1 MGASWE
7 DAGTDIGSNTH
18 GIMEAMKDHEYGFNT
33 RAIHAGQRPDP
44 ETGARAMPIY
54 ATTSF
59 VFDDAQHAADL
70 FALQNFGNIYTR
82 IGNPTTAA
90 FEERMA
96 SLEGG
101 LGALA
106 TASGQA
112 AQLISILGLC
122 RAGDEVVAS
131 RSLYGGT
138 YTQFDVTLRRMGI
151 DVTFVD
157 FGEEG
162 SISEAINERTKLVYG
177 ETVGNPRADILDI
190 ESVAGVA
197 HEHDIPLIVDNTF
210 ATPYLCRPIEHG
222 ADIVVHSATKFLGG
236 HGTAIAGVIVES
248 GRFPFDNGKFPMLV
262 DPSPAYHDLRFWEN
276 FREYA
281 YLMRARVELL
291 RDTGA
296 SLSPFNSFLLLLGL
310 ETLPLR
316 MQRHVEN
323 ARAVA
328 EFLRERQEVAWVNFP
343 IFDDNQWTPLAKKYL
358 PEGPG
363 AVFTFGLTGGFDAG
377 VRFIEKVDLA
387 SHLANVGDAKTL
399 VIHPASTTHQQVPT
413 EDREKVGV
421 TDDMVRISV
430 GIEDIE
436 DILWDLDRALVA
448 AS

>member
-1 MGASWE
+1 
-7 DAGTDIGSNTH
+7 
-18 GIMEAMKDHEYGFNT
+18 MEAMKDHRFGFNT

-106 TASGQA
+106 TASGQS

-122 RAGDEVVAS
+122 RAGDELVAS

-138 YTQFDVTLRRMGI
+138 FTQFDVTLRRMGI

-157 FGEEG
+157 FGDAG
-162 SISEAINERTKLVYG
+162 SIAEAINERTKLVYG

-190 ESVAGVA
+190 ETVAGIA
-197 HEHDIPLIVDNTF
+197 HEHDVPLIVDNTF

-222 ADIVVHSATKFLGG
+222 ADIVVHSATKFIGG
-236 HGTAIAGVIVES
+236 HGAAIAGVIVES

-262 DPSPAYHDLRFWEN
+262 EPSPAYHDLRFWEN

-296 SLSPFNSFLLLLGL
+296 SLSPFNAFLLLLGL

-328 EFLRERQEVAWVNFP
+328 EFLRERKEVAWVNFP
-343 IFDDNQWTPLAKKYL
+343 IFDDNPWTTLAKKYV

-363 AVFTFGLTGGFDAG
+363 AVFTFGLTGGYDAG
-377 VRFIEKVDLA
+377 IRFIEKVDLA

-399 VIHPASTTHQQVPT
+399 VIHPASTTHQQVPLQ
-413 EDREKVGV
+413 DREKFGV

-436 DILWDLDRALVA
+436 DILWDLDRALEA

>member
-1 MGASWE
+1 M
-7 DAGTDIGSNTH
+7 T
-18 GIMEAMKDHEYGFNT
+18 DHEFGFAT

-70 FALQNFGNIYTR
+70 FALQTYGNIYTR

-101 LGALA
+101 IGAVA

-112 AQLISILGLC
+112 AQLIAILTLC
-122 RAGDEVVAS
+122 QKGDEVVAS
-131 RSLYGGT
+131 RALYGGT

-157 FGEEG
+157 FSDRGK
-162 SISEAINERTKLVYG
+162 IEAAITERTQLIYA
-177 ETVGNPRADILDI
+177 ETIGNPGADILDI
-190 ESVAGVA
+190 ESVAALA
-197 HEHDIPLIVDNTF
+197 HANDVPLVVDNTF

-222 ADIVVHSATKFLGG
+222 ADIVVHSATKFIGG
-236 HGTAIAGVIVES
+236 HGAVIAGVIVES
-248 GRFPFDNGKFPMLV
+248 GRFPFDNGRFPILV
-262 DPSPAYHDLRFWEN
+262 EPSPAYHDLRFWEN

-281 YLMRARVELL
+281 YLSRARVEVL
-291 RDTGA
+291 RDVGA
-296 SLSPFNSFLLLLGL
+296 SLSPFNAFLLLVGL

-316 MQRHVEN
+316 MARHVAN
-323 ARAVA
+323 ARRIA
-328 EFLRERQEVAWVNFP
+328 EFLEADPRVAWVRYP
-343 IFDDNQWTPLAKKYL
+343 IFAGNEHTSLAARYL

-363 AVFTFGLTGGFDAG
+363 AVFTFGLTGGYDAG
-377 VRFIEKVDLA
+377 IEFIEGVELA

-399 VIHPASTTHQQVPT
+399 VIHPASTTHQQVPGD
-413 EDREKVGV
+413 EREAAGV
-421 TDDMVRISV
+421 SDDMIRISV
-430 GIEDIE
+430 GIENAE
-436 DILWDLDRALVA
+436 DILWDLDRALGG